1 VYESPCNA
9 ICTTDPDSGLCI
21 GCGRTREEITNWLYF
36 SEAQKEKV
44 LKALEIRNK
53 SSITHY
59 SMINI
64 IL

>member
-1 VYESPCNA
+1 MQEFSCND
-9 ICTTDPDSGLCI
+9 ICKTDPESGLCI
-21 GCGRTREEITNWLYF
+21 GRGRTREETTNWLYF
-36 SEAQKEKV
+36 NEAQKEKV

-53 SSITHY
+53 ISITYY